1 MKVTLNPNV
10 NLARG
15 TAYNTTV
22 TTGAK
27 DLVGNPLAQNKVWSF
42 TTAR

>member
-1 MKVTLNPNV
+1 MYPNV

-15 TAYNTTV
+15 KTYNTTV

-27 DLVGNPLAQNKVWSF
+27 DLVDNPLAQNEVR
-42 TTAR
+42 AGDRRCA